1 MAAGNGMKN
10 MGKGASAEEITPIF
24 CLEGRTCVW
33 DIWNVIRTERER
45 EAQRMSIFIY
55 KATVTK

>member
-1 MAAGNGMKN
+1 MRDMKQYTH
-10 MGKGASAEEITPIF
+10 K
-24 CLEGRTCVW
+24 
-33 DIWNVIRTERER
+33 ERER